1 MASLL
6 QVHPVAEMFPLIE
19 GDDYQSLVEDVK
31 RHGVREPVWLH
42 PDGSIIDGRNR
53 ARAAAD
59 AGVHLPT
66 RTWDGTGSLV
76 EFVLSLN
83 LHRRHLSSSQKA
95 ILALSVEPMLSAEAK
110 QRQRHGGPDAKG
122 IQIVEYLDPMDGT
135 AVQQAAKLTGTN
147 RQYVADA
154 KRIADQR
161 PDLLE
166 QVRDGNMTI
175 PEAKRVIKEQAREA
189 TRAKDRERVVQVTPV
204 ETLSRH
210 TTIVIDPPWDWSDEG
225 DQDQFGRARPDYAT
239 MTREELLEFPVGDL
253 ATSDAHLYMWI
264 TNRSLPKGFEL
275 LDRWGFRYVTMLTWV
290 KPSFGMGN
298 YFRGSTEHVLFG
310 VKGSLMLN
318 RKDLGTHFEAPRGDR
333 GHSAKPER
341 FYELVESASPGPWLE
356 LFSRHGREGW
366 TSWPN

>member
-1 MASLL
+1 MSVI

-19 GDDYQSLVEDVK
+19 GDDYAALVEDV
-31 RHGVREPVWLH
+31 RQHGVREPVWLH
-42 PDGSIIDGRNR
+42 PDGTLIDGRNR

-59 AGVHLPT
+59 AGVNLPT
-66 RTWDGTGSLV
+66 RTWDATGSLV

-83 LHRRHLSSSQKA
+83 LHRRHLTSSQKA
-95 ILALSVEPMLSAEAK
+95 ILALSVEPMLAAEAAV
-110 QRQRHGGPDAKG
+110 RQRAGVRADLSQGFDQGSQSGKAA
-122 IQIVEYLDPMDGT
+122 E
-135 AVQQAAKLTGTN
+135 QAAKLTGTN

-154 KRIADQR
+154 KRIAEER

-166 QVRDGNMTI
+166 DIRNGETTI
-175 PEAKRVIKEQAREA
+175 PQAVRVLKEDKREA
-189 TRAKDRERVVQVTPV
+189 VRAKDRERVVQVTPV
-204 ETLSRH
+204 DSLNPH

-239 MTREELLEFPVGDL
+239 MTIAELLEFPVNDL
-253 ATSDAHLYMWI
+253 ATPDAHLYMWI
-264 TNRSLPKGFEL
+264 TNRSLPKGFAL
-275 LDRWGFRYVTMLTWV
+275 LNRWGFRYVTMLTWV

-310 VKGSLMLN
+310 VKGSLMLT

-333 GHSAKPER
+333 GHSAKPEM